1 MPYSGAR
8 RAVLGASVLSA
19 CLAMLALTAPRLE
32 AQDEARASAAARA
45 LFQEGV
51 DCVDAGDWA
60 CAAERFGQAARLRP
74 SPVILSNQGVALMHV
89 GRLVEA
95 SEAFRAVLRDA
106 SASEALHADAE
117 RYVAEIAPRLGRL
130 TISVEDRGRAWS
142 SSSMAR
148 ITPPSSGSRPL
159 ATRGPTRCGRDATAR
174 SSRSPASRSPRERRR
189 PRLEGIPARPVVAEA
204 IVAPRV
210 SDVTDPAVDADLALA
225 TPAPTDDG
233 DEIYEQWW
241 LWTIVGVVVVGTA
254 VGVGVGVATS
264 DPGTVLPMGSLGTID
279 EDVDVQEFRTALLV
293 LSAAACARRALAA
306 PPRASRAG

>member
-130 TISVEDRGRAWS
+130 TISVEGPREGVVIELDGQDHTALVGIPAPCDPGAHEVRARRDGEIV
-142 SSSMAR
+142 AQ
-148 ITPPSSGSRPL
+148 SRVEVT
-159 ATRGPTRCGRDATAR
+159 AGATATTGL
-174 SSRSPASRSPRERRR
+174 A
-189 PRLEGIPARPVVAEA
+189 IPARPVVAEA

-279 EDVDVQEFRTALLV
+279 TRM
-293 LSAAACARRALAA
+293 
-306 PPRASRAG
+306 